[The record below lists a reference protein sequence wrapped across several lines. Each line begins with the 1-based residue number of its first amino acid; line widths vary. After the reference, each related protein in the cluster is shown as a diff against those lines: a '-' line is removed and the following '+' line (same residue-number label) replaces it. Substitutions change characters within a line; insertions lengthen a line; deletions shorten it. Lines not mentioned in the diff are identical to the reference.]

1 MTLGDGEPQTLLP
14 QLVELHRRGK
24 LPLERLIR
32 HYPLEELEAAAADM
46 HEGRT
51 IKPVVRF

>member
-1 MTLGDGEPQTLLP
+1 VTLGDGEPQTLLP